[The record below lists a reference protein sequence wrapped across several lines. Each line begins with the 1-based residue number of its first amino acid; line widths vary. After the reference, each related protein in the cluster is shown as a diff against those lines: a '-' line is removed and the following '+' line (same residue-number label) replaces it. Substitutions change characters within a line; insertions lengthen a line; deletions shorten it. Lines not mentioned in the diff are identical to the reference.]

1 MPSVSDVACKD
12 GLSELPAAAAA
23 RLLSASLFR
32 AAPKPAIEALARFA
46 IRRTLRAN
54 EALWHTGEAAHHFVV
69 ISRGLV
75 RVERTVPSGTPVIV
89 SIFGP
94 HESVGATAALQG
106 APYPADAI
114 ASSQTIEI
122 IQLPVAE
129 VRAAMERE
137 PRVAA
142 CIHEAV
148 MTHTQALQAKIDIM
162 SAGSVPA
169 RLAALFKHLAERFGD
184 EQEDGSTRVPVALS
198 RGAIAQLVSAR
209 TETVIRVLA
218 RWRHTGVLC
227 ADADGF
233 DIPDLGQLETVCAQG

>member
-1 MPSVSDVACKD
+1 MPPATDVARKD
-12 GLSELPAAAAA
+12 APAELPAAAAA
-23 RLLSASLFR
+23 RLLSVSLLR
-32 AAPKPAIEALARFA
+32 AAPKPAVEALARFA

-54 EALWHTGEAAHHFVV
+54 EALWRAGDPAHHFVV

-75 RVERTVPSGTPVIV
+75 RVERTVPSGAPVIV

-94 HESVGATAALQG
+94 HESVGATAALQA

-114 ASSQTIEI
+114 ASSQTVEI
-122 IQLPVAE
+122 LRLPVAE

-137 PRVAA
+137 PRVAE
-142 CIHEAV
+142 CIHAAV

-169 RLAALFKHLAERFGD
+169 RLATLFKHLAERFGD
-184 EQEDGSTRVPVALS
+184 EQEDGSTRIPVALS
-198 RGAIAQLVSAR
+198 RIAVAQLVSAR

-218 RWRHTGVLC
+218 RWRHIGVLR

-233 DIPDLGQLETVCAQG
+233 DIPDLGQLSALCARG